1 MKSHEIEDHLARVGE
16 AAAGTDGISL
26 GEILE
31 ATDTVSF
38 GSLLLVAGLVTLAPV
53 IGDIPGVPTT
63 MGVFVILTSG
73 QLLVG
78 RETMWLPGW
87 LRDRSVKTSSLEK
100 ALRWLRPVARTID
113 RVLRPRLEVF
123 VRGVATYV
131 IAVITLLVGAA
142 MPVMEFVPFSANAA
156 GIVLTAFG
164 LALTARDG
172 ILALLAFS
180 VIAVAVGLLAGRFL
194 I

>member
-87 LRDRSVKTSSLEK
+87 LRDRSVKTSSLER

-123 VRGVATYV
+123 VRGIATYV